1 MHSPEP
7 VHSRREYG
15 YGRGRGF
22 RQRVS
27 LAVLMA
33 ACLSLAACAS
43 GATGASSGAASIQG
57 DTSTSGNGSGTGS
70 GNDDMNITLPPNIVN
85 LPLLDPSGRAEPL
98 SSFKGKVIVVSD
110 VMTLCQETCPLDT
123 ANLVQAA
130 RAVEKAGLGDQVEF
144 LSVTIDPQRDTPA
157 QLAAYRRLF
166 APPPGDWATLTGAP
180 DNLTALWK
188 NFGVWSQK
196 VPEGNPPAKNWLT
209 GATLTYDLDHSDDVF
224 FIDQNLREQTL
235 LDGPAHVAQGTQV
248 PSALQSFLSDTGH
261 QNLEH
266 PSADAW
272 TTQQVLQ
279 IISGLVHHSIPQ

>member
-1 MHSPEP
+1 M
-7 VHSRREYG
+7 
-15 YGRGRGF
+15 
-22 RQRVS
+22 S
-27 LAVLMA
+27 LAVFMTAVLA
-33 ACLSLAACAS
+33 LAACAS
-43 GATGASSGAASIQG
+43 GATGTSSGAASIQG
-57 DTSTSGNGSGTGS
+57 GVSTNDSGN
-70 GNDDMNITLPPNIVN
+70 GNDDMDIALPPNIVN

-98 SSFKGKVIVVSD
+98 SAFKGKVIVVSD

-157 QLAAYRRLF
+157 QLAAYRQLF
-166 APPPGDWATLTGAP
+166 APPPADWATLTGAP
-180 DNLTALWK
+180 DNLAALWK

-196 VPEGNPPAKNWLT
+196 VPESNPPAKNWRT
-209 GATLTYDLDHSDDVF
+209 GETLTYDLDHSDDVF
-224 FIDQNLREQTL
+224 FIDQNLHEQTL
-235 LDGPAHVAQGTQV
+235 LDGPAHVVQGTQL
-248 PSALQSFLSDTGH
+248 PSALQSYLSDTGH

-279 IISGLVHHSIPQ
+279 IVSGLVHHSIPQ